1 MGYRLETTHKMVKI
15 GPSSS
20 PWEAE
25 KGKGRRCALLWP
37 SWWCVLVVA
46 LPKKRLIGLSIYD
59 DFPKIWKPTSFI
71 FSHLFFTVFP
81 ALRFLVSQFNA
92 AGTSP
97 CPTPVTPETT
107 LLKTVPKTSEAPAQ
121 ASCWQTLGKRQLGDP
136 PVVITYSHCYAKT
149 AMLLMMVVVGMMM
162 TMLTMMTNRR
172 NMNDNDDDTTIV
184 SVTPSSHLRAH
195 GSRSSLLYVK
205 LSAWC
210 LY

>member
-1 MGYRLETTHKMVKI
+1 MMIFLRFENQLL
-15 GPSSS
+15 SSS
-20 PWEAE
+20 
-25 KGKGRRCALLWP
+25 
-37 SWWCVLVVA
+37 
-46 LPKKRLIGLSIYD
+46 LI
-59 DFPKIWKPTSFI
+59 F
-71 FSHLFFTVFP
+71 FSLFFQLSDFW
-81 ALRFLVSQFNA
+81 SHQFNA

-149 AMLLMMVVVGMMM
+149 AMLLRMVVVGMMM
-162 TMLTMMTNRR
+162 TTMLTMMTNRR

-195 GSRSSLLYVK
+195 GSRSSLLHVK
-205 LSAWC
+205 LSG
-210 LY
+210 